1 MEIKGLTVLVEQL
14 RARAAKS
21 VKEDNVSVIVGYTA
35 AYALYV
41 HERIEMKWKGLPR
54 PGSSTYSYKNK
65 DGTSRSVQSH
75 GFYWDPQG
83 RAQAKFLETPARRYQ
98 DQIGDIVRK
107 VLSKKGATLA
117 QALLMG
123 GLFLQRQS
131 MLLVP
136 VDTGNLKASAFTRLE
151 REGEDGADSNSDS

>member
-1 MEIKGLTVLVEQL
+1 MAEIRGLEKVIEQL

-21 VKEDNVSVIVGYTA
+21 IKDDNVSVIVGYTA

-41 HERIEMKWKGLPR
+41 HERIEMKWQGEPRHKLGKGL
-54 PGSSTYSYKNK
+54 
-65 DGTSRSVQSH
+65 
-75 GFYWDPQG
+75 YWDPQG
-83 RAQAKFLETPARRYQ
+83 RAQAKFLEAPARMYN
-98 DQIGDIVRK
+98 DQIGEIVRN
-107 VLSKKGATLA
+107 VLSKPGATLA

-123 GLFLQRQS
+123 GLYLQRMS

-151 REGEDGADSNSDS
+151 KGEGEE